1 MNMKK
6 LGAIAVAV
14 VLGLT
19 VISPVISVSAAELND
34 YQKQHFEQIE
44 SHHKNMIDQGI
55 ASGRISQD
63 QANQMNKN
71 FDAHMKNMKEYAANN
86 PDSNGFGPCGGY
98 GMMGGGYGMGKGMM
112 GNYNNNGQGNG
123 GYYGGR
129 HCR

>member
-98 GMMGGGYGMGKGMM
+98 GMMG
-112 GNYNNNGQGNG
+112 NYNNNGQGNG